1 MFELIRGNRY
11 GSGFTLLEVL
21 LAAIILG
28 FGLTAILVSMSNSQ
42 KMMLA
47 STELQTAQEV
57 MDLGDMAY
65 PLSDVK
71 DPDQDLDVS
80 ETRATE
86 LWDMISSVRLTSAQ
100 EEKYHGYTWEREALN
115 RHASDDDIKR
125 LGNLYKVRI
134 TVKWGNDRRGNH
146 QEESYVTF
154 WRKPDDS

>member
-1 MFELIRGNRY
+1 MIKRGFR
-11 GSGFTLLEVL
+11 SGFTLLEVL
-21 LAAIILG
+21 LSAIILG
-28 FGLTAILVSMSNSQ
+28 LGLTAVLVSMSNSQ

-71 DPDQDLDVS
+71 DPDVDLDVR

-86 LWDMISSVRLTSAQ
+86 LWDMISKERLTSAQ
-100 EEKYHGYTWEREALN
+100 EDKYHGYTWEREALN
-115 RHASDDDIKR
+115 RNDNDDDIKR

-154 WRKPDDS
+154 WRKPEE